1 MTKQKFDR
9 RNTKVEINDLV
20 FMNNMDDAT
29 AFRVVDIGKP
39 KTGFENTLLVVDNSA
54 PETKEQV
61 IHTSMIAQIAK
72 EHYQ

>member
-1 MTKQKFDR
+1 MTKKQFNR

-29 AFRVVDIGKP
+29 AFRVVEVGKP
-39 KTGFENTLLVVDNSA
+39 ETSFANTLLVVDNSA

-61 IHTSMIAQIAK
+61 IDTSMIKQISKGAQ
-72 EHYQ
+72 Q